1 MNRIKDQIRCGAAYR
16 LGLTGKGI
24 GVAVLDTGIFLHRD
38 FDSRVTGFADMVNG
52 KTFAYD
58 DCGHGTHIC
67 GIIGGSGRMSGGRYS
82 GIAPGCDLVMVKV
95 LDRKGNGYSSDV
107 LAGISWILERKEKL
121 GIRILNISVGACS
134 KRGMSENSALVK
146 GVNRAW
152 DAGLVV
158 VVAAGN
164 NGPRTMSITTPGIS
178 RKVITVG
185 CSDDDREVLVGGNRM
200 VDYSG
205 RGPTAACICKPDL
218 VAPGCSVVSCAGR
231 ADKYT
236 IKSGTS
242 MSTPI
247 VSGATAL
254 LLERYPD
261 MTNKDVKLKL
271 RVRQQGILRDPEYF
285 STGWQDLFRLAQ
297 RFALMDALCEGES
310 SMAVLDD
317 PFVNLDEEKRART
330 LELLNQI
337 GKQLQIIYF
346 TCRR

>member
-1 MNRIKDQIRCGAAYR
+1 MGKTLSLEYPIYKRTPRKSYVNRVKEQIRCRDAYT
-16 LGLTGKGI
+16 LGLTGRGVC
-24 GVAVLDTGIFLHRD
+24 VAVLDTGAYPHRD
-38 FDSRVTGFADMVNG
+38 FEDRISGFADVVNHRPG
-52 KTFAYD
+52 PYD

-164 NGPRTMSITTPGIS
+164 NGPRNMSITTPGIS

-200 VDYSG
+200 SLTDELDFGSYKVLTVGSLSDRFRLSDNAG
-205 RGPTAACICKPDL
+205 NKL
-218 VAPGCSVVSCAGR
+218 VPGTTTLQQV
-231 ADKYT
+231 
-236 IKSGTS
+236 
-242 MSTPI
+242 I
-247 VSGATAL
+247 VSLKRETGGVISNFSIFTS
-254 LLERYPD
+254 E
-261 MTNKDVKLKL
+261 KLWKW
-271 RVRQQGILRDPEYF
+271 
-285 STGWQDLFRLAQ
+285 T
-297 RFALMDALCEGES
+297 
-310 SMAVLDD
+310 
-317 PFVNLDEEKRART
+317 
-330 LELLNQI
+330 
-337 GKQLQIIYF
+337 
-346 TCRR
+346 TCHPIPTTKFIR

>member
-1 MNRIKDQIRCGAAYR
+1 MNHIKDQIHCERAYR
-16 LGLTGKGI
+16 MGLSGKGI

-38 FDSRVTGFADMVNG
+38 FDSRVTGFADMVNRRN
-52 KTFAYD
+52 FAYD

-82 GIAPGCDLVMVKV
+82 GIAPGCNLIMVKV

-107 LAGISWILERKEKL
+107 LAGISWVLERKEQL

-218 VAPGCSVVSCAGR
+218 VAPGCSVVSCSSR

-242 MSTPI
+242 ICIFPEGTRNKNADETEMLPFHDGSFKIATRAKSPI
-247 VSGATAL
+247 TAT
-254 LLERYPD
+254 
-261 MTNKDVKLKL
+261 
-271 RVRQQGILRDPEYF
+271 
-285 STGWQDLFRLAQ
+285 
-297 RFALMDALCEGES
+297 
-310 SMAVLDD
+310 
-317 PFVNLDEEKRART
+317 
-330 LELLNQI
+330 
-337 GKQLQIIYF
+337 
-346 TCRR
+346 